1 MYQPTKALKVRMPFV
16 ASLVATV
23 MFLCADLGAQ
33 PTLRIAF
40 MTDLHYSEGSR
51 SVTDLSRC
59 IKDINSLEDIDF
71 VLIGGD
77 LTDFGTD
84 EELAS
89 VKKML
94 DSLRYEY
101 YVVAGNHD
109 AKWSES
115 GCNTFKEVFG
125 YDHFDFSAKGW
136 RFIGCNCGPDMRM
149 APALLP
155 RESMEWLEGLEPEGK
170 TVFINHYPQDSSVLN
185 YFDVTKELKR
195 LGTRLVVGGHWHT
208 NNILE
213 YEGLPGVLCRST
225 LSAGRNPG
233 YNIIELK
240 EDSGSVSERRLF
252 GSTTVQFE
260 PWFSRPLPEVDASVV
275 RDVNGLPESYPWM
288 RYDVND
294 DADGKGVKELWKIKE
309 DSNIAS
315 GFARSGDRAWY
326 ATTSGSVRCISLK
339 DGHRIWYKNFG
350 GRIFSTP
357 AVQGNTLVFGCADG
371 FIYALDSRN
380 GSLRWEYQASKSVLA
395 SPVIRNGLVYIGS
408 SDDRFRALD
417 LKDGSLVWEYA
428 PVEGFVECRPYVD
441 DSQVVFGTWSNR
453 LYSLDPRDGS
463 LQWIWKCE
471 KPSRMYSPAA
481 VWPVKS
487 DGKIFIAVP
496 DRCLYVLDASDGKE
510 IKRFEKSARESVGIS
525 PDGRTVYCKSM
536 WHALTAVDAASLE
549 VPWKV
554 ETGTGYD
561 ISPTSI
567 SCFGNKVIMPTDKG
581 NIVAFDAAFGTRL
594 WARKVSN
601 ALINPIEAWET
612 SKGSFLLV
620 STMDGVVSLIQIE
633 KK

>member
-1 MYQPTKALKVRMPFV
+1 MGKRSMSAC
-16 ASLVATV
+16 LVAA
-23 MFLCADLGAQ
+23 MLLWWIPAAGAK
-33 PTLRIAF
+33 PSGPGEGDPLRIAF
-40 MTDLHYSEGSR
+40 MTDLHYSQGSLSAR
-51 SVTDLSRC
+51 DLSRC
-59 IKDINSLEDIDF
+59 IKDINSLEGLDF

-84 EELAS
+84 EELAF

-94 DSLRYEY
+94 DSLNYEY
-101 YVVAGNHD
+101 HVVAGNHD

-115 GCNTFKEVFG
+115 GCNTFREVFG
-125 YDHFDFSAKGW
+125 YDHFDFNAKGW

-155 RESMEWLEGLEPEGK
+155 RESMEWLEALEPEGR
-170 TVFINHYPQDSSVLN
+170 TIFVNHYPQDSSVLN

-208 NNILE
+208 NNILD
-213 YEGLPGVLCRST
+213 YDGLPGILCRST
-225 LSAGRNPG
+225 LSGGKNPG
-233 YNIIELK
+233 YSIIEFK
-240 EDSGSVSERRLF
+240 DDCVTVSERRLY

-260 PWFSRPLPEVDASVV
+260 PWFSKTLEKVDDNVV
-275 RDVNGLPESYPWM
+275 RDAHGLPESYPWM

-294 DADGKGVKELWKIKE
+294 DAEAKGVKELWKIKE

-315 GFARSGDRAWY
+315 GFARSGYLAWY

-339 DGHRIWYKNFG
+339 DGSRQWTKSFG

-357 AVQGNTLVFGCADG
+357 ALYGRTLVFGCADG
-371 FIYALDSRN
+371 YVYALDSRN
-380 GSLRWEYQASKSVLA
+380 GALKWKHKADKSVLA
-395 SPVIRNGLVYIGS
+395 SPVIGDGKVFVGS
-408 SDDRFRALD
+408 SDGRFRALD
-417 LKDGSLVWEYA
+417 MKDGSTVWEYA
-428 PVEGFVECRPYVD
+428 PVEGFVECRPFLD
-441 DSQVVFGTWSNR
+441 ESQVVFGTWGNR

-463 LQWIWKCE
+463 LQWVWKCG

-487 DGKIFIAVP
+487 EGRIFIAVP

-510 IKRFEKSARESVGIS
+510 VGRIEKSARESVGIS

-536 WHALTAVDAASLE
+536 WHTLTAVDASSLE
-549 VPWKV
+549 ENWRV

-567 SCFGNKVIMPTDKG
+567 SSVGGVVLMPTDKG
-581 NIVAFDAAFGTRL
+581 NIVAFSAADGKRL
-594 WARKVSN
+594 WARKVSP
-601 ALINPIEAWET
+601 ALVNPMEVWET
-612 SKGSFLLV
+612 REGCFILA
-620 STMDGVVSLIQIE
+620 STMDGIVTLISFDN
-633 KK
+633 